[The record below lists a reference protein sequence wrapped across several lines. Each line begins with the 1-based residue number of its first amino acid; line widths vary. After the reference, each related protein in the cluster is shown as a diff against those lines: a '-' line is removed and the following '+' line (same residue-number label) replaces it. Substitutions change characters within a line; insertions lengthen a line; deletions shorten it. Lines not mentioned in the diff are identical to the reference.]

1 MLNYVPAGGRNP
13 TPLRKAIVLAGQ
25 VRNKPLS
32 IMAAEMV
39 LRRMQ
44 IENATVHGFRSSF
57 RDWAGNETGYPRD
70 LMETALAHVII
81 TRFLAAADAACLS
94 SLLSVRKYQ
103 MQQSFFW
110 LAFDDQDTIGLLRPE
125 TSVGEKKIPEWT
137 SALTQ

>member
-1 MLNYVPAGGRNP
+1 
-13 TPLRKAIVLAGQ
+13 
-25 VRNKPLS
+25 
-32 IMAAEMV
+32 MAAEMV